1 MKSQKSEAILIAAVI
16 LSLAI
21 VCVWPSPILAAFSE
35 ISPELEKPEFWI
47 QKIKNPNRILL
58 TPEEIRKMNEKNLQ
72 RQDLYLCRVKEMKEM
87 WTREEVLSLLREDW
101 GVFGKGEE
109 VRYGRDG
116 KPLGEAF
123 WSKLRMNM
131 NEGSLSETIR
141 LVFGLIVRRTDIRVF
156 PTHEVSMSDPGNHEF
171 DRFQHSA
178 LAPGSLVGIYHFSK
192 DRLWSYVQ
200 TSFIRGW
207 VRSSDL
213 ALSKER
219 REAIE
224 YEEEKRLTVTGSFA
238 DVFSTPSFDQVV
250 FRAQMGTTFPV
261 LNLHPPYAIRTPL
274 RNADG
279 QVAFRQ
285 GYVQEEEDVHLGYL
299 PFTQEKIARQAFKM
313 LHQPYGWGEMF
324 GGRDCSRFIMDLF
337 GSFGLLMPRN
347 SKFQAAVGT
356 DLGPLEGK
364 TLKEKQNVLDRA
376 VPLTTTLRL
385 PNHIMLYLGKDRG
398 KYYAIH
404 NIWGV
409 GIGSPSGPVIKK
421 IGKAVVSDLDLG
433 SSGQNGSLLNRIT
446 DARSIGPTSEGKGK
460 PDFSRDLPLFSP

>member
-1 MKSQKSEAILIAAVI
+1 
-16 LSLAI
+16 
-21 VCVWPSPILAAFSE
+21 
-35 ISPELEKPEFWI
+35 
-47 QKIKNPNRILL
+47 
-58 TPEEIRKMNEKNLQ
+58 
-72 RQDLYLCRVKEMKEM
+72 
-87 WTREEVLSLLREDW
+87 
-101 GVFGKGEE
+101 
-109 VRYGRDG
+109 
-116 KPLGEAF
+116 
-123 WSKLRMNM
+123 
-131 NEGSLSETIR
+131 
-141 LVFGLIVRRTDIRVF
+141 
-156 PTHEVSMSDPGNHEF
+156 
-171 DRFQHSA
+171 
-178 LAPGSLVGIYHFSK
+178 VGIYHFSK

-347 SKFQAAVGT
+347 SKFQAMVGT

-409 GIGSPSGPVIKK
+409 GIGSPSGPVIRK

-433 SSGQNGSLLNRIT
+433 SSGKNGALLNRIT